1 MLLNVPSASRNTKS
15 YKSVASHAICDI
27 DLSDNPQNILPEDVQ
42 CTKKQVKNNSL
53 MAHIQLFLWTAH
65 LSFPFRYGGKSKTAY
80 INAKEG

>member
-1 MLLNVPSASRNTKS
+1 MPFVILTLVTTHKTYFLRMFNVLR
-15 YKSVASHAICDI
+15 
-27 DLSDNPQNILPEDVQ
+27 
-42 CTKKQVKNNSL
+42 KQVKNNSL